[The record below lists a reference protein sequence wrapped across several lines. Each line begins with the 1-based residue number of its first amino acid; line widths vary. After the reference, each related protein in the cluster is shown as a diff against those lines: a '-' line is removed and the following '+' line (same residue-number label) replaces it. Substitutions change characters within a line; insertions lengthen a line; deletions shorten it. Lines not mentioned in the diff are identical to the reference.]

1 VDLVIKQVRFL
12 YDFLTSG
19 LTSSLLAHLT
29 LKGSFIWGK
38 NDPTMYLDGKAFGI
52 TRTDPAG
59 PRIGLRL
66 PPSGNGT
73 SGSDFEMWFWLV
85 RPVAVPSVIFS
96 PTPVTVGQPSSGTVT
111 LNGFP
116 PAGGAVVTLSTND
129 PTLGTIAP
137 NPLLIQDGQ
146 LSGLFSVTNTS

>member
-1 VDLVIKQVRFL
+1 RFVVPSADKPSVELLNDSNIPIALFREGPLGIRIICDAPIDPVSAQPTTCYLTVDLPYTQDWGFHRLILPGQVTVVGSEVDLVIKQVRFL

-73 SGSDFEMWFWLV
+73 SG
-85 RPVAVPSVIFS
+85 
-96 PTPVTVGQPSSGTVT
+96 
-111 LNGFP
+111 
-116 PAGGAVVTLSTND
+116 
-129 PTLGTIAP
+129 
-137 NPLLIQDGQ
+137 
-146 LSGLFSVTNTS
+146 

>member
-1 VDLVIKQVRFL
+1 WGFHRLILPGQVTVVGSEVDLVIKQVRFL

-85 RPVAVPSVIFS
+85 RPVAVTSVIFS
-96 PTPVTVGQPSSGTVT
+96 PTPVNVGQPSSGTVT

-129 PTLGTIAP
+129 PTLGTI
-137 NPLLIQDGQ
+137 
-146 LSGLFSVTNTS
+146 